1 MSTYCTISDLQKILP
16 KSYIIGDSVLK
27 NGANILTSTA
37 NFEIQYTAGIIDGYL
52 SAIYRTPLVP
62 FKEADFTVKPVTFVS
77 VVPAIIVLIN
87 TRLAAA
93 NLFDQVFN
101 AEQEPAISAF
111 GSNQRSLAF
120 DDLKS
125 IQNGDIQLK
134 NQEMVGWR
142 FVRTELL
149 DNPRISTKPEIP
161 HSSRKSGE

>member
-1 MSTYCTISDLQKILP
+1 MSSYCSISDLQKILP

-27 NGANILTSTA
+27 NGANILTATA

-52 SAIYRTPLVP
+52 SAFYRTPLVAY
-62 FKEADFTVKPVTFVS
+62 KEPLFSVKPITFTETF
-77 VVPAIIVLIN
+77 PPIIILIN

-101 AEQEPAISAF
+101 AEQDPNVSAW

-125 IQNGDIQLK
+125 IQSGDIQIK
-134 NQEMVGWR
+134 GQEQVGWR

-149 DNPRISTKPEIP
+149 DNPRMSTKPEIP
-161 HSSRKSGE
+161 HSSRKAGE